1 MMNYASIMKPF
12 TLIFAA
18 LFALMTL
25 PATATA
31 DDPLV
36 FISAFK
42 SGDEGAIHAY
52 TFDSESGTL
61 TPVHRTTDVENP
73 FFMTL
78 SDDGD
83 FLYAI
88 HALKFGGEENEEVAA
103 YRVEGRSGKLS
114 IINRQSSKG
123 TASCYLDIDAT
134 GKAVVV
140 ANYSSGDV
148 ASYSIT
154 EDGKLSEPV
163 SYFKHEGSSV
173 DPKRQKGPNAH
184 SIVISP
190 DNQYAFAADLGID
203 KVMIYRLD
211 AETGT
216 LTPND
221 PAFVKLPPGSGPR
234 HSTFHPDGKHLYVIN
249 EMGNTVSVFGY
260 DSTTGALTEQQI
272 ISTLPE
278 GYEEQTHTADLKI
291 TPDGK
296 YLYGT
301 NRGHDTIASYR
312 IGDDGKLTL
321 IGFFPS
327 LGKGPQNLAILPDG
341 KHLLCANMPG
351 NSVIVFEI
359 DPETG
364 SLTAVG
370 DPIEIP
376 MPACIMIKP

>member
-1 MMNYASIMKPF
+1 MMKYVPEMKPF
-12 TLIFAA
+12 TKIFAA
-18 LFALMTL
+18 LLVLMTAL
-25 PATATA
+25 SIAKA

-36 FISAFK
+36 FVSAFK
-42 SGDEGAIHAY
+42 SREEGAIHAY

-61 TPVHRTTDVENP
+61 TLAHRTTDVENP

-78 SDDGD
+78 SDDGN

-88 HALKFGGEENEEVAA
+88 HALAFGGEENEGVAA
-103 YRVEGRSGKLS
+103 YKVEGRSGKLS
-114 IINRQSSKG
+114 LLNRQSSKG
-123 TASCYLDIDAT
+123 TASCYLDIDST
-134 GKAVVV
+134 GNAVVV
-140 ANYSSGDV
+140 ANYSTGDV
-148 ASYSIT
+148 ASFSIA
-154 EDGKLSEPV
+154 EGGKLSKPV

-173 DPKRQKGPNAH
+173 DPKRQKSPNAH
-184 SIVISP
+184 SIVVSP
-190 DNQYAFAADLGID
+190 DNKYVFAADLGID
-203 KVMIYRLD
+203 KVMIYKLG
-211 AETGT
+211 AEKAT

-221 PAFVKLPPGSGPR
+221 PAFAKLPPGSGPR
-234 HSTFHPDGKHLYVIN
+234 HSTFHPNGKFFYVIN
-249 EMGNTVSVFGY
+249 EMTNTVSVFGY
-260 DSTTGALTEQQI
+260 DSATGSLTDLQI

-278 GYEEQTHTADLKI
+278 GSEVRTHTADLKI

-296 YLYGT
+296 FLYGT
-301 NRGHDTIASYR
+301 NRGHDSIASYR

-321 IGFFPS
+321 LNIQPS

-351 NSVIVFEI
+351 NNVVVFKI

-364 SLTAVG
+364 ELSAIG